1 MFGAWYYGIRLSCE
15 WNAKTLILHISKKL
29 MEILLEGTGLTV
41 KGNCLI
47 KELEP
52 LVKSLG
58 ELIESDR
65 NSIQLDLSNV
75 NSIDTAGIQL
85 LASCR
90 NSALARGKT
99 FSIVSMSDSVR
110 DALDITGL
118 QNIFENKRRD

>member
-1 MFGAWYYGIRLSCE
+1 
-15 WNAKTLILHISKKL
+15 

-110 DALDITGL
+110 DAMQITGL
-118 QNIFENKRRD
+118 HKIFENKEIP

>member
-1 MFGAWYYGIRLSCE
+1 
-15 WNAKTLILHISKKL
+15 
-29 MEILLEGTGLTV
+29 METLLEGTGLTV

-47 KELEP
+47 QELDP

-58 ELIESDR
+58 ELVESDR

-75 NSIDTAGIQL
+75 ETIDTAGIQL

-99 FSIVSMSDSVR
+99 FSISSMSDSVR
-110 DALDITGL
+110 DALQLTGL
-118 QNIFENKRRD
+118 QEIFENK

>member
-1 MFGAWYYGIRLSCE
+1 
-15 WNAKTLILHISKKL
+15 
-29 MEILLEGTGLTV
+29 MEILLEGTGITV

-47 KELEP
+47 QELEI

-58 ELIESDR
+58 ELVESDR

-75 NSIDTAGIQL
+75 EAIDTAGIQL

-99 FSIVSMSDSVR
+99 FSIALISEPVR
-110 DALDITGL
+110 EALQITGL
-118 QNIFENKRRD
+118 QKIFENKETA

>member
-1 MFGAWYYGIRLSCE
+1 
-15 WNAKTLILHISKKL
+15 

-110 DALDITGL
+110 DAMQITGL
-118 QNIFENKRRD
+118 HKIFENKEIA

>member
-1 MFGAWYYGIRLSCE
+1 
-15 WNAKTLILHISKKL
+15 
-29 MEILLEGTGLTV
+29 METLLEGTGLTV

-47 KELEP
+47 QELDP

-58 ELIESDR
+58 ELVESDR

-75 NSIDTAGIQL
+75 ESIDTAGIQL

-99 FSIVSMSDSVR
+99 FKINSMSDPVR
-110 DALDITGL
+110 EAMQITGMK
-118 QNIFENKRRD
+118 QIFENNKIV